1 MHGTR
6 NELDNRPSSMP
17 LMDAVGTTASIVTL
31 IATIAS
37 VAESLQ
43 NIYDRWRNAPHHV
56 RALAALLLSIKARLD
71 LLQYISTNGHS
82 LIVDA
87 TSGQK
92 LDDLLEQARKCI
104 EQSREILKRVQRHGD
119 YQMRTM
125 WAVRESRRID
135 RTMERLR
142 DVEYGLSRW
151 IETLLLY
158 EIDFSQGAF
167 Q

>member
-1 MHGTR
+1 
-6 NELDNRPSSMP
+6 
-17 LMDAVGTTASIVTL
+17 MDPVGTTASIITL
-31 IATIAS
+31 IVTIAT

-71 LLQYISTNGHS
+71 LLQHISTNGHS
-82 LIVDA
+82 LIIDP
-87 TSGQK
+87 TSGHK
-92 LDDLLEQARKCI
+92 LDGLLEQARKCI
-104 EQSREILKRVQRHGD
+104 EQSRAILERVQRHGD
-119 YQMRTM
+119 YQMRAM
-125 WAVRESRRID
+125 WTVRESRRVD

-151 IETLLLY
+151 TETLLLY
-158 EIDFSQGAF
+158 EIDFFPCAF